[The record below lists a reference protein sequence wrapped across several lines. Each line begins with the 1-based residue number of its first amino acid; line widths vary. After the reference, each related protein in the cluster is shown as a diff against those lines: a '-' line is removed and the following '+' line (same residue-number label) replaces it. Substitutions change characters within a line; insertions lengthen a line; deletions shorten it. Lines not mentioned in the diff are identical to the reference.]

1 MATNSAAMTRQEA
14 LQSRG
19 EMLTRA
25 RQMAA
30 VAANERFRWGIRYE
44 AAVLGD
50 NCLDLAKEY
59 DAFIRKY
66 CREG

>member
-1 MATNSAAMTRQEA
+1 MTTPSLAMTRQEA
-14 LQSRG
+14 LQGRA
-19 EMLTRA
+19 EMLARA

-30 VAANERFRWGIRYE
+30 VTANERFRWGIRYE